1 MKIGILGTSEI
12 ALRRFLPALSKSE
25 NFTYAGVATRNV
37 NSEKVKA
44 FQEQFGGQIYDG
56 YDALLEDDT
65 IEAVYVPLPPAL
77 HYEWGKKVLESG
89 KHLFLEKP
97 FTINYDDAKKL
108 IELAQEKGLAIHENY
123 MFAFHKQLEEIDKIV
138 KSGKLGNVRLY
149 RIAFGFPKRAEGDFR
164 YIKALGG
171 GSLLDCGG
179 YTVKLASMFLG
190 KSAKITTSMLNYTK
204 DYDVDLFGSAT
215 MVNDDGLTAQLAFGM
230 DNSYKCELEIWG
242 SIGTFKTNRILTA
255 PVDFEPPAEIIIGNE
270 VEKITLPS
278 DDTFLKS
285 ITKFFDC
292 IDNEKIRK
300 ENYEEILQQATNLDK
315 IIEEGDR

>member
-12 ALRRFLPALSKSE
+12 ALRRFLPALSKSK
-25 NFTYAGVATRNV
+25 NFTYAGVATRNI
-37 NSEKVKA
+37 NSEKAKT
-44 FQEQFGGQIYDG
+44 FQEQFGGKIYDG
-56 YDALLEDDT
+56 YDALLNDDT

-77 HYEWGKKVLESG
+77 HYDWGKKVLESG

-97 FTINYDDAKKL
+97 FTTNYEDAKKL
-108 IELAQEKGLAIHENY
+108 IELAKEKCLAVHENY
-123 MFAFHKQLEEIDKIV
+123 MFAFHKQLDDINKII
-138 KSGKLGNVRLY
+138 KSGKIGDVRLY

-164 YIKALGG
+164 YIKELGG

-179 YTVKLASMFLG
+179 YTVKLASMLLG

-215 MVNDDGLTAQLAFGM
+215 MVNDDGLTAQLSFGM

-242 SIGTFKTNRILTA
+242 STGCFKTNRILTA
-255 PVDFEPPAEIIIGNE
+255 PVDFEPSAEIIIGNE

-278 DDTFLKS
+278 DDTFFKS
-285 ITKFFDC
+285 ITKFYDC
-292 IDNEKIRK
+292 IDNEKMRK
-300 ENYEEILQQATNLDK
+300 ENYEEILKQAMLVDR
-315 IIEEGDR
+315 IIKEGDR